1 MKNMVCAPD
10 GDLVPHGS
18 PERRVLEP
26 GLWGQWL
33 HGGYRWGRHGGGGD
47 PRCAFGAFTR
57 WAAPPPPRRLGLMRH
72 RSLLRRAGHR
82 AGAVTGMQPE
92 AGQPGTRWAPRRGVP
107 SPTSVSV
114 GGRGRIDVAAI
125 FSVEWVRRGP
135 VAGGAGRRRVAG
147 GVRPGRTGGG
157 WRGAGR
163 LVASWVLT
171 ALA

>member
-18 PERRVLEP
+18 PDRRVLEP
-26 GLWGQWL
+26 GLWGRWL
-33 HGGYRWGRHGGGGD
+33 HGGYRGGGRHG
-47 PRCAFGAFTR
+47 RWGAPALRLRRFY
-57 WAAPPPPRRLGLMRH
+57 ALGCPPPPAPPGSH
-72 RSLLRRAGHR
+72 APSLAPAPGGHG

-125 FSVEWVRRGP
+125 LDRKS
-135 VAGGAGRRRVAG
+135 
-147 GVRPGRTGGG
+147 T
-157 WRGAGR
+157 R
-163 LVASWVLT
+163 L
-171 ALA
+171 